1 MHNLAKRIS
10 TIQEIKH
17 KAEKI
22 MRSSFWALCLP
33 AIIMLSCKAGGGDS
47 SVVEID
53 SFSDKSNASFFE
65 EVYSDIR
72 LLPLDLGG
80 RLLGSS
86 HQLGLEKA
94 GDGFVITDMQTEA
107 ILLIG
112 PDGTLKTYV
121 SKVGRGPGEYNYL
134 QTCKYRD
141 HKMIALADD
150 THIIEYTEDG
160 ELSKEYTIDYALAD
174 IMLSGN
180 GGATLLMSRYD
191 GEEDICDRIIFTDD
205 SYSQTSSFFPL
216 EYQLF
221 NFGSHFTKLSE
232 EEYFYVP
239 LSMPQVFKCR
249 GNEVVTTY
257 NFNFRG
263 KGFPEAFL
271 KSDDW
276 EVIYDVMMSTPEI
289 YYVGEAFETS
299 DFLLFGLGN
308 IIDGEDRDSG
318 LWLID
323 RKDMSSKIEYFD
335 RTGPEF
341 GFFGPPQ
348 MLTSDNEVVYIC
360 DVSLYDEVKDSVPG
374 LSKYASLFKDC
385 PSDYAILYCKIGK

>member
-1 MHNLAKRIS
+1 
-10 TIQEIKH
+10 
-17 KAEKI
+17 
-22 MRSSFWALCLP
+22 MRTCFWALCLT
-33 AIIMLSCKAGGGDS
+33 AMILLSCRNDRGDS

-72 LLPLDLGG
+72 LLPLDIDGH
-80 RLLGSS
+80 LLGSS
-86 HQLGLEKA
+86 NEMDLEKA
-94 GDGFVITDMQTEA
+94 GDGFVITDRQTEA

-112 PDGTLKTYV
+112 PDGALKTYV

-150 THIIEYTEDG
+150 SHVIEYTEDG
-160 ELSKEYTIDYALAD
+160 ELSREFTLDYAFAD
-174 IMLSGN
+174 LMLSGN
-180 GGATLLMSRYD
+180 GGAVMLMSRGD
-191 GEEDICDRIIFTDD
+191 GEEEVCDRIIFTDD
-205 SYSQTSSFFPL
+205 SYNQTSSFFPL
-216 EYQLF
+216 EFQLF

-232 EEYFYVP
+232 DEYLYIP

-257 NFNFRG
+257 NFNLRG

-276 EVIYDVMMSTPEI
+276 EVIYDVMMSTPVI
-289 YYVGEAFETS
+289 YYVGGAFETS
-299 DFLLFGLGN
+299 DFLLFDLGN
-308 IIDGEDRDSG
+308 IIDGEDKDRG

-335 RTGPEF
+335 RTSPEY

-348 MLTSDNEVVYIC
+348 MLTPDNEVVYVC
-360 DVSLYDEVKDSVPG
+360 DVSLFDDVEDIVPG
-374 LSKYASLFKDC
+374 LSKYASLFKSC
-385 PSDYAILYCKIGK
+385 PSDYAILFCKIGK